1 MRITSITI
9 KRPVTTFMF
18 FLAIVLLGFVSL
30 RELSVDLLPDISYP
44 RLSVVTKFS
53 GVAPEEIE
61 TLITDDLESAVSR
74 IPGLR
79 RVESIS
85 KEGVSYMTLEF
96 SWGTDMDFAML
107 HTREKLDSVVLPD
120 DAEEPTII
128 PLDPQS
134 KAIMV
139 LSVSGDRYLLEIKE
153 FSEELIKPRL
163 EQIEGIGSAEI
174 AGGVEREIQVE
185 VDPDKLSLYDLSI
198 DEISQRID
206 NFNRNLQGG
215 TIRKGRFKYSLRI
228 VGEFEKI
235 EEIGE
240 IGLKTT
246 GERGVIRLK
255 DVADILD
262 SIKEREGI
270 TRLNGKE
277 SIGILVRKESG
288 ANTVKVTQSAR
299 EVLEEIQQENSGIE
313 ILVVSE
319 QAKYIENAISSV
331 LSSIIFGGI
340 LAFLVLVVFLQDIK
354 TPVIIAVVIPISII
368 ATFNL
373 LYFRDISLNIMSLGG
388 LALGVGMFVDNS
400 IVVSESIFRH
410 KSLGK
415 NLMEATVTGTKEVGM
430 AVTAST
436 LTTIS
441 VFLPVIYVHG
451 VAGQLFEDQALTVT
465 FALLSSLV
473 VSLTLLPMLASRKF
487 ELSASSGTPK
497 NKEKQPK
504 ETQKSLKRSTG
515 KILLSPFR
523 GLQWLLY
530 NIPKGIFFVLNLIFT
545 FLSQLFLI
553 VLHYISLPFKPII
566 NAMFKVYNGFYKKF
580 EDLYHR
586 VLIWSLGNKGKVLL
600 GSLCFLAVTLVI
612 ASQMPRELMPK
623 PETNSFEVNMKT
635 PVDYS
640 LEQTGDV
647 VATLETWLKDQVSVK
662 ASFSQ
667 IGVVSGMEALN
678 PEVSINSVN
687 LYVEATHPSGV
698 DELMET
704 MRTKLQKFPGVTYSI
719 VKEQS
724 TMAEFMAFAT
734 AEVGLKIKGEDLN
747 RLTILAEQLVEKL
760 SQIEGVTDIA
770 TNIGEGKPEF
780 LITIKKEALEKYN
793 ISPGTIGNFLVNA
806 VRGQRATQFKELEKK
821 YDVRVR
827 LEEQT
832 RENIESLLDEQISY
846 QGTLIPLRELVS
858 YEIARGPKEIRRE
871 NQQREVLVTANL
883 REKKISQVAPTIRE
897 KIGELSLPQG
907 YRVVFSGE
915 QEEMTKSFQSLV
927 FAFTLA
933 VLLVYMIMAAQFESL
948 KHPFLILI
956 TLPMGLTGAIWA
968 LRITGQSLNVISII
982 GMVVLA
988 GIVVNDAIVKIDYTN
1003 QLRRRGLSVRESIL
1017 EASRVR
1023 LRPILMTTVTTTFG
1037 LFPMSLGFGRGAE
1050 LQQPMAIAVIGGL
1063 LLATFLTLIL
1073 IPLVYEIAES
1083 KKSERDFSQVEVSLD
1098 E

>member
-1 MRITSITI
+1 MKITNISI
-9 KRPVTTFMF
+9 KRPITTFMF
-18 FLAIVLLGFVSL
+18 FLAIILLGFVSL
-30 RELSVDLLPDISYP
+30 RELSVDLLPNISYP

-61 TLITDDLESAVSR
+61 TLITDDLEAAVSR

-85 KEGVSYMTLEF
+85 KEGISYMTLEF

-107 HTREKLDSVVLPD
+107 HTREKLDSVELPD

-139 LSVSGDRYLLEIKE
+139 LSVSGQRSLLEIKE

-174 AGGVEREIQVE
+174 AGGVEREIQVD

-215 TIRKGRFKYSLRI
+215 TIRKGRFKYSLRV
-228 VGEFEKI
+228 VGEYEEI
-235 EEIGE
+235 DEIGE
-240 IGLKTT
+240 ISLKTT

-255 DVADILD
+255 DVAKVID

-270 TRLNGKE
+270 TRLNGNE

-288 ANTVKVTQSAR
+288 ANTVKVSRAAR
-299 EVLEEIQQENSGIE
+299 DVLKEIQEENPGIE

-331 LSSIIFGGI
+331 LNSIILGGI
-340 LAFLVLVVFLQDIK
+340 LSFFVLFIFLQDIK

-373 LYFRDISLNIMSLGG
+373 MYFRDITLNIMSLGG
-388 LALGVGMFVDNS
+388 LALGVGMLVDNS

-415 NLMEATVTGTKEVGM
+415 NLVEAAVVGTKEVGM

-451 VAGQLFEDQALTVT
+451 VAGQLFKDQALTVT

-487 ELSASSGTPK
+487 TFSVPDTISKTTGVNAEDS
-497 NKEKQPK
+497 
-504 ETQKSLKRSTG
+504 QKSLKKSVG
-515 KILLSPFR
+515 KIFLFPLK
-523 GLQWLLY
+523 GLRWLIY
-530 NIPKGIFFVLNLIFT
+530 NIPKGIFFILNLIFS
-545 FLSQLFLI
+545 FLLQLLLVLI
-553 VLHYISLPFKPII
+553 HYISLPIRPLIHAVFK
-566 NAMFKVYNGFYKKF
+566 AYNRFYQRF
-580 EDLYHR
+580 EDRYHKI
-586 VLIWSLGNKGKVLL
+586 LIWCLGNKGKVLL
-600 GSLCFLAVTLVI
+600 GSLCFLLVTLAV

-623 PETNSFEVNMKT
+623 PETVSFEVNMKT

-640 LEQTGDV
+640 LEQSGDV
-647 VATLETWLKDQVSVK
+647 VAALETWLKGQESVS

-678 PEVSINSVN
+678 PDVSINSVK
-687 LYVEATHPSGV
+687 LYVEATHPSEV
-698 DELMET
+698 DELMEG
-704 MRTKLQKFPGVTYSI
+704 MREKLQKFPGLNYSI

-724 TMAEFMAFAT
+724 TLAEFMAFT
-734 AEVGLKIKGEDLN
+734 SAEIGLKIRGEDLN
-747 RLTILAEQLVEKL
+747 RLTMLAEQLVGKL
-760 SQIEGVTDIA
+760 NVIEGITDIA

-780 LITIKKEALEKYN
+780 LISIRKDALEKYN
-793 ISPGTIGNFLVNA
+793 ISPGTIGDFLVNA
-806 VRGQRATQFKELEKK
+806 VRGLRATQFKELEKK

-827 LEEQT
+827 LEEET
-832 RENIESLLDEQISY
+832 RDNIESLLDEQISF
-846 QGTLIPLRELVS
+846 QGTLIPLRELVM

-883 REKKISQVAPTIRE
+883 RGKKISQVVPAIRE
-897 KIGELSLPQG
+897 KISELALPQG

-915 QEEMTKSFQSLV
+915 QEEMAKSFQSLI

-948 KHPFLILI
+948 RHPFLILL
-956 TLPMGLTGAIWA
+956 TLPMGITGAIWA
-968 LRITGQSLNVISII
+968 LLITGQSLNVISII

-988 GIVVNDAIVKIDYTN
+988 GVVVNDAIVKIDYTN
-1003 QLRRRGLSVRESIL
+1003 QLRRKGLSVRESII

-1023 LRPILMTTVTTTFG
+1023 LRPILMTTVTTALG
-1037 LFPMSLGFGRGAE
+1037 LFPMSLGLGRGAE
-1050 LQQPMAIAVIGGL
+1050 LQQPLAISVIGGL

-1073 IPLVYEIAES
+1073 IPIAYEMAER
-1083 KKSERDFSQVEVSLD
+1083 KKRGVDDSRDDVSPD
-1098 E
+1098 K